1 MRDIIGFTL
10 AETAFV
16 LLFAVFAALLAEK
29 AQEGRAH
36 KQVGGQLDQIS
47 RLQSDLNSERRS
59 NAELSERIATLLPKL
74 RSSAFPSCAE
84 AGKTQG
90 WLFTATVRGKDMYD
104 IEGTVFTVSAL
115 TAAYSKQLREAR
127 EADCRQRIRLYVGRG
142 VSGEEYEYAMR
153 QLAQYFYIGYMGSN

>member
-1 MRDIIGFTL
+1 
-10 AETAFV
+10 
-16 LLFAVFAALLAEK
+16 
-29 AQEGRAH
+29 
-36 KQVGGQLDQIS
+36 
-47 RLQSDLNSERRS
+47 
-59 NAELSERIATLLPKL
+59 
-74 RSSAFPSCAE
+74 
-84 AGKTQG
+84 
-90 WLFTATVRGKDMYD
+90 MYD